1 MLDAEGTIE
10 VNADHAVLLAVG
22 VSIVNSLASSL
33 RSRTH
38 QDDDLLC
45 ILSTIVAEELVL
57 AACALANGSHVLLY
71 DSGNG
76 IVVAVAALAMSKEC
90 LGILGHTLCLRMLR
104 RESTGTELAEGLLIH
119 EIANIVLFKELNLLI
134 LVRGAEAV
142 EEVDEWH
149 TSLECSK
156 MSNSAEVHHFLH
168 AAFCQHGKTSLTAS
182 HHVAVVA
189 KDAKGMRCKCTGRN
203 VEDAGQQLA
212 SNLVHIGNHQE
223 QALAGCEGACE
234 GTSLQGAMHGTSG
247 TAFALHFL
255 NHYCVAEEVL
265 TTLSGPL
272 VNMLRH
278 GR

>member
-1 MLDAEGTIE
+1 MLDAERTIE
-10 VNADHAVLLAVG
+10 VDADHAVLLAVG
-22 VSIVNSLASSL
+22 VCVVNSLASSL

-45 ILSTIVAEELVL
+45 ILSTIVAEEFVL
-57 AACALANGSHVLLY
+57 AACALADGGHVLLH

-104 RESTGTELAEGLLIH
+104 REGAGTELAEGFLVD
-119 EIANIVLFKELNLLI
+119 EVANVVLFKKLNLLI

-142 EEVDEWH
+142 EEVDEGN
-149 TSLECSK
+149 TSLESSK
-156 MSNSAEVHHFLH
+156 VSNGAEVHHFLH
-168 AAFCQHGKTSLTAS
+168 AAFCQHGKASLTAS
-182 HHVAVVA
+182 HHIAVVT
-189 KDAKGMRCKCTGRN
+189 KDTQRVSCKCTGRN
-203 VEDAGQQLA
+203 MEDAGQQLA
-212 SNLVHIGNHQE
+212 CNLVHIGNHEQE
-223 QALAGCEGACE
+223 ALAGSEGACE
-234 GTSLQGAMHGTSG
+234 GTSLQRTMNGTSC